1 MDTVY
6 QRTLSIH
13 HVNTS
18 YQHCH
23 VLTILQSYWYYPL
36 SIILCIIAVH
46 SSGAPGKTLALVNA
60 HLAAHVGKVKE
71 RNAGDQNPSLSPSL
85 LVAIRPFMLIL
96 LTPTLSPPLPPPT
109 PSDYRRIMSSIITR
123 TTLSPLNPPS
133 QPTFPQPTI
142 LSSLPPPPP
151 PPHTHTHPQIIV
163 ASCRRSSH
171 ALSPAGSTNPPYNTT
186 RSPLPPIPPGG
197 RGSKNP
203 GEKIPP
209 PLVALTLCRWGRNT
223 TNLPGN
229 LARRCLMRG
238 LGRIYGHNISRG
250 WTRWNMP

>member
-151 PPHTHTHPQIIV
+151 PHTHTHTL
-163 ASCRRSSH
+163 RLSSH
-171 ALSPAGSTNPPYNTT
+171 HVVDHHTHSAPLAPQTLRTTPLAHPYHPSHQGEGDQKI
-186 RSPLPPIPPGG
+186 RGKKFPL
-197 RGSKNP
+197 
-203 GEKIPP
+203 
-209 PLVALTLCRWGRNT
+209 L
-223 TNLPGN
+223 
-229 LARRCLMRG
+229 
-238 LGRIYGHNISRG
+238 
-250 WTRWNMP
+250 